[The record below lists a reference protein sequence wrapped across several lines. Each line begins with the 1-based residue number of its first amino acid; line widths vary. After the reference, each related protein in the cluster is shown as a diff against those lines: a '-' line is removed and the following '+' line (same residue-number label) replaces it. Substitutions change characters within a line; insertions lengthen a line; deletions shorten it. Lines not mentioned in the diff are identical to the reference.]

1 MNNLLKSTFA
11 CAILLLSNSSI
22 AQDKYEEA
30 LSAFNQQQVGEA
42 YILLKNTLR
51 DNPDHLPSKL
61 LMGRILLIDGF
72 ILDAIDEFEES
83 LQLGA
88 DKNLALPYL
97 STAYLMQ
104 GEYDLV
110 VNLADSQ
117 SISTE
122 TKIALKLNAA
132 SAYIRQNK
140 PTEAESEYQQIL
152 KLSPNNLVVV
162 SAYADMLISVGN
174 LDGAEDL
181 LLGYRTKIPSSAV
194 LLHAFGKLQHA
205 RGQKE
210 EALETFKKVDNL
222 QPSNPLFMRSLAA
235 ELAELGDYEEA
246 RKVITKIEQQT
257 PADIQIRLL
266 KARIL
271 ALTKQQFEA
280 DKILQQLTQE
290 LSLLDEKQRNERIQL
305 SVVTGIVA
313 YINQNYELASTEL
326 ARYVSER
333 TPSPEIIGMLADS
346 LLRFGY
352 YKDAITALE
361 KHINVV
367 LKNPDVGVLT
377 CELYISIRRNFKC
390 ERMLPELQKAYP
402 DNTKVKLIHA
412 KLLMSKHQYQAASN
426 YLDANLKNSKEESV
440 AELKAILF
448 GQVGDFNNA
457 FIQASYLTEKWPDNL
472 AYQIIRADIAIRLGR
487 TEEATEIVKKALRLE
502 PNHLGAKVVKARI
515 AFQQDKRAE
524 AIELLESV
532 VKEKRDNLSALL
544 LLGQIYTLEKQFDLA
559 IDRLLIAKAL
569 NASSPE
575 PRELL
580 VSIYRQT
587 GDLKN
592 AISEINQL
600 LNLDRLNSEY
610 MLKKAD
616 ILIEQRNYPD
626 AASQLN
632 VVYATWSDKPFDLLR
647 LSKIQ
652 RSALDLEGAERSIK
666 RAIELKPKWEQAHA
680 EFINFLIEQA
690 KLESAKEKLST
701 YAKMFG
707 ENANYLVLQG
717 DLLLARNEVEKAF
730 ANYLKSH
737 QSMTSFNLPLLKLYV
752 IAQQNEQYRSKF
764 INYVRGLTSKSSQS
778 VLVRQI
784 LADALML
791 DKQYDEAER
800 IYTALLDEEKLPQR
814 AFILN
819 NMANIYTHKDIEK
832 ALDFSQQALEI
843 SGNSAPLLDT
853 YGWLLVTANQLE
865 KGLDT
870 LRRAY
875 AVNSEDPTIQYH
887 IAATLDKLGKKEEA
901 KQELLRNNTL
911 DKVFPDKA
919 EAEELFNR
927 LK

>member
-11 CAILLLSNSSI
+11 CALLLISSSSL
-22 AQDKYEEA
+22 AQDKYEAA
-30 LSAFNQQQVGEA
+30 LSAFNQEQVGEA

-97 STAYLMQ
+97 STAYLMK

-110 VNLADSQ
+110 INLADTQ
-117 SISTE
+117 SISSE

-140 PTEAESEYQQIL
+140 PAEAESQYQQIL
-152 KLSPNNLVVV
+152 KLSPNNLVAV
-162 SAYADMLISVGN
+162 SAYTDMLISLGN

-181 LLGYRTKIPSSAV
+181 LLGYRAQMPASPA
-194 LLHAFGKLQHA
+194 LLHTFGKLQNAKGH
-205 RGQKE
+205 KE
-210 EALETFKKVDNL
+210 EALETFKKVDSM
-222 QPSNPLFMRSLAA
+222 QPSNPLFMRSLAS
-235 ELAELGDYEEA
+235 ELAELGDYDEA
-246 RKVITKIEQQT
+246 RKVIAKIEQQT

-326 ARYVSER
+326 ARYVSDR

-361 KHINVV
+361 KHIDVV

-402 DNTKVKLIHA
+402 ENTKVKLIHA
-412 KLLMSKHQYQAASN
+412 KLLMSKYQYQAASD
-426 YLDANLKNSKEESV
+426 YLDTNLKDSKEEPV
-440 AELKAILF
+440 VELKAILF
-448 GQVGDFNNA
+448 GQTGDFNNA

-487 TEEATEIVKKALRLE
+487 TEEATEIVNKALRLE
-502 PNHLGAKVVKARI
+502 PNHLGAKIVKARI
-515 AFQQDKRAE
+515 AFQQDKRPV

-532 VKEKRDNLSALL
+532 IKEKRDSLSALL

-559 IDRLLIAKAL
+559 VDRLLIAKAL
-569 NASSPE
+569 NTSSPE

-592 AISEINQL
+592 AISEVNQL

-610 MLKKAD
+610 MLQKAD
-616 ILIEQRNYPD
+616 ILIEMRNYPD

-632 VVYATWSDKPFDLLR
+632 VVYATWSDQAFDLLR

-652 RSALDLEGAERSIK
+652 RTALDSEGAERSIK
-666 RAIELKPKWEQAHA
+666 RAIELKPKWEQAQA
-680 EFINFLIEQA
+680 EFINFLIEQSRI
-690 KLESAKEKLST
+690 ESAKEKLSA

-707 ENANYLVLQG
+707 ENANYLMLQG
-717 DLLLARNEVEKAF
+717 DLALAKNDIDSAF
-730 ANYLKSH
+730 TYYLKSH
-737 QSMTSFNLPLLKLYV
+737 KSMTSFNMPLLKLYV
-752 IAQQNEQYRSKF
+752 IAQQHQQYRNKF
-764 INYVRGLTSKSSQS
+764 ISYVKGFTTKGDQS
-778 VLVRQI
+778 VIVKQI

-791 DKQYDEAER
+791 DKQYEEAER
-800 IYTALLDEEKLPQR
+800 IYTVLLNEDELAQR

-819 NMANIYTHKDIEK
+819 NMANIYADKDIDK
-832 ALDFSQQALEI
+832 ALAYSQDALNI
-843 SGNSAPLLDT
+843 SSNSAPLLDT
-853 YGWLLVTANQLE
+853 YGWLLVSANQLE

-887 IAATLDKLGKKEEA
+887 IAATLEKLGKKEEA

-911 DKVFPDKA
+911 EKAFADKA
-919 EAEELFNR
+919 EAEALYNR
-927 LK
+927 LN

>member
-11 CAILLLSNSSI
+11 CALLLISNSSL
-22 AQDKYEEA
+22 AQDKYEAA
-30 LSAFNQQQVGEA
+30 LSAFNQEQVGEA
-42 YILLKNTLR
+42 YILLKNMLR

-72 ILDAIDEFEES
+72 TVDAIDEFEES

-97 STAYLMQ
+97 STAYLLQ

-110 VNLADSQ
+110 ISLADSQ
-117 SISTE
+117 PISTE
-122 TKIALKLNAA
+122 TKIALRLNAA
-132 SAYIRQNK
+132 SAFIRQNK
-140 PTEAESEYQQIL
+140 ISDAESEYQQIL
-152 KLSPNNLVVV
+152 KLSPNNLAAV
-162 SAYADMLISVGN
+162 SSYTDMLISVGN
-174 LDGAEDL
+174 LKGAEDL
-181 LLGYRTKIPSSAV
+181 LLSYRAKMPASPS
-194 LLHAFGKLQHA
+194 LLHTFGKLQNA
-205 RGQKE
+205 KGQKE
-210 EALETFKKVDNL
+210 EALETFKKVDSL
-222 QPSNPLFMRSLAA
+222 QPSNPLFMRSLAS
-235 ELAELGDYEEA
+235 ELAELGDYDEA
-246 RKVITKIEQQT
+246 RKVIAKIEQQT

-326 ARYVSER
+326 ARYVSDR
-333 TPSPEIIGMLADS
+333 TPSPEIVGMLADS

-361 KHINVV
+361 KHIDVV

-390 ERMLPELQKAYP
+390 ERMIPELQKAYP

-412 KLLMSKHQYQAASN
+412 KLLMSKYQYQAATD
-426 YLDANLKNSKEESV
+426 YLDANLKDSKEEPV
-440 AELKAILF
+440 AELKAILY
-448 GQVGDFNNA
+448 GQLGDFNNA

-487 TEEATEIVKKALRLE
+487 TEEATEIVNKALRLE
-502 PNHLGAKVVKARI
+502 PNHLGAKIVKARI
-515 AFQQDKRAE
+515 AFQQNKRPV

-532 VKEKRDNLSALL
+532 VKEKRDSLSALL

-559 IDRLLIAKAL
+559 VDRLLIAKAL
-569 NASSPE
+569 NTSSPE

-610 MLKKAD
+610 MLQKAD
-616 ILIEQRNYPD
+616 ILIEMRNYPD

-632 VVYATWSDKPFDLLR
+632 VVYATWSDQAFDLLR

-652 RSALDLEGAERSIK
+652 RTALDYEGAERSIK

-680 EFINFLIEQA
+680 EFINFLIEQSRI
-690 KLESAKEKLST
+690 ESAKEKLSSYT
-701 YAKMFG
+701 KMFG
-707 ENANYLVLQG
+707 ENANYLMLQG
-717 DLLLARNEVEKAF
+717 DLALAKKDVDSAF
-730 ANYLKSH
+730 SYYLKSH
-737 QSMTSFNLPLLKLYV
+737 KSMTSFNMPLLKLYV
-752 IAQQNEQYRSKF
+752 IAQQHQQYRNKF
-764 INYVRGLTSKSSQS
+764 ISYVKGFTAKGNQS
-778 VLVRQI
+778 VIVKQI

-791 DKQYDEAER
+791 DKQYEEAER
-800 IYTALLDEEKLPQR
+800 IYTALLDEDELAQR

-819 NMANIYTHKDIEK
+819 NMANIYAEKDIDK
-832 ALDFSQQALEI
+832 ALGYSQDALNI

-853 YGWLLVTANQLE
+853 YGWLLVSANQLE

-887 IAATLDKLGKKEEA
+887 IAATLEKLGKREEA
-901 KQELLRNNTL
+901 KQELIRNNTL
-911 DKVFPDKA
+911 EKAFADKA
-919 EAEELFNR
+919 EAEALFNR
-927 LK
+927 LN

>member
-11 CAILLLSNSSI
+11 CALLLISSFSL
-22 AQDKYEEA
+22 AQEKYEAA
-30 LSAFNQQQVGEA
+30 LSAFNQEQVGEA

-72 ILDAIDEFEES
+72 IVDAIDEFEET

-110 VNLADSQ
+110 INLADTR
-117 SISTE
+117 SISSE
-122 TKIALKLNAA
+122 TQLALRLNAA

-140 PTEAESEYQQIL
+140 PTEAESQYQQIL
-152 KLSPNNLVVV
+152 KLSPTNLVAV
-162 SAYADMLISVGN
+162 SAYTDMLISVGK
-174 LDGAEDL
+174 LTSAEEL
-181 LLGYRTKIPSSAV
+181 LNDYRSKMPSSAA
-194 LLHAFGKLQHA
+194 LSHTFGKLQHA
-205 RGQKE
+205 KGQKKL
-210 EALETFKKVDNL
+210 ALETFQKVDAL
-222 QPSNPLFMRSLAA
+222 QPSNPLYMRSLASA
-235 ELAELGDYEEA
+235 LAELGRYDEA
-246 RKVITKIEQQT
+246 RQVITKIEQQT

-305 SVVTGIVA
+305 SVITGIVA

-333 TPSPEIIGMLADS
+333 TPSPEIVGMLADS

-352 YKDAITALE
+352 YKDATTALE
-361 KHINVV
+361 KHIDVV
-367 LKNPDVGVLT
+367 VENPDVAVLT

-390 ERMLPELQKAYP
+390 ERMLPELEKTYP

-412 KLLMSKHQYQAASN
+412 KLLMSKYQYQAASD
-426 YLDANLKNSKEESV
+426 YLDANLKNNKEEPV
-440 AELKAILF
+440 VELKAILF
-448 GQVGDFNNA
+448 GQIGDFNNA

-487 TEEATEIVKKALRLE
+487 TEEATVIINKALKIE
-502 PNHLGAKVVKARI
+502 PDHLGAKVVKARI

-532 VKEKRDNLSALL
+532 VKVKRDNLSALL
-544 LLGQIYTLEKQFDLA
+544 LLGQIYTLEKQFELA

-592 AISEINQL
+592 ALSEINQL

-666 RAIELKPKWEQAHA
+666 RAIELNPK
-680 EFINFLIEQA
+680 
-690 KLESAKEKLST
+690 
-701 YAKMFG
+701 
-707 ENANYLVLQG
+707 
-717 DLLLARNEVEKAF
+717 
-730 ANYLKSH
+730 
-737 QSMTSFNLPLLKLYV
+737 
-752 IAQQNEQYRSKF
+752 
-764 INYVRGLTSKSSQS
+764 
-778 VLVRQI
+778 
-784 LADALML
+784 
-791 DKQYDEAER
+791 
-800 IYTALLDEEKLPQR
+800 
-814 AFILN
+814 
-819 NMANIYTHKDIEK
+819 
-832 ALDFSQQALEI
+832 
-843 SGNSAPLLDT
+843 
-853 YGWLLVTANQLE
+853 
-865 KGLDT
+865 
-870 LRRAY
+870 
-875 AVNSEDPTIQYH
+875 
-887 IAATLDKLGKKEEA
+887 
-901 KQELLRNNTL
+901 
-911 DKVFPDKA
+911 
-919 EAEELFNR
+919 
-927 LK
+927 

>member
-1 MNNLLKSTFA
+1 MNNLLKCTFA
-11 CAILLLSNSSI
+11 GAMLLMSTSSL
-22 AQDKYEEA
+22 AQEKYEAA
-30 LSAFNQQQVGEA
+30 LSAFNQEQIGEA

-72 ILDAIDEFEES
+72 IIDAIDEFEES

-110 VNLADSQ
+110 ISLADSQ
-117 SISTE
+117 PISTE

-132 SAYIRQNK
+132 SAFIRQNK
-140 PTEAESEYQQIL
+140 PSDAESEYQQIL
-152 KLSPNNLVVV
+152 KLSPNNIAAV
-162 SAYADMLISVGN
+162 SSYTDMLISVGN
-174 LDGAEDL
+174 LKSAEEL
-181 LLGYRTKIPSSAV
+181 LNSYRSQMPTSAA
-194 LLHAFGKLQHA
+194 LLHTYGKLQHA
-205 RGQKE
+205 KGQKE
-210 EALETFKKVDNL
+210 AALDTFERVDAQ
-222 QPSNPLFMRSLAA
+222 QPSNPLYMRSLASA
-235 ELAELGDYEEA
+235 LAELGKYDEA
-246 RKVITKIEQQT
+246 RQVSAKIEQQT

-271 ALTKQQFEA
+271 ALTKQQFES

-290 LSLLDEKQRNERIQL
+290 LSLLDEKLRNERIQL

-326 ARYVSER
+326 ARYVSDR
-333 TPSPEIIGMLADS
+333 TPSPEIVAMLADS

-361 KHINVV
+361 KHIDVV
-367 LKNPDVGVLT
+367 IKNPDVAVLT

-390 ERMLPELQKAYP
+390 ERMLPELEKAYP

-412 KLLMSKHQYQAASN
+412 KLLMSKFQYQAASD
-426 YLDANLKNSKEESV
+426 YLQANLSNNKEEPV

-448 GQVGDFNNA
+448 GQIGDFNNA

-472 AYQIIRADIAIRLGR
+472 AYQIIRADIAVRLGR
-487 TEEATEIVKKALRLE
+487 NEEATEIVNKALRLE
-502 PNHLGAKVVKARI
+502 PNHLGARVVKARI
-515 AFQQDKRAE
+515 AFQQDKRTV

-532 VKEKRDNLSALL
+532 VKEKRDSLSALL
-544 LLGQIYTLEKQFDLA
+544 LLGQIYTLEGQFDLA
-559 IDRLLIAKAL
+559 VDRLLIAKAL

-610 MLKKAD
+610 MLQKAD
-616 ILIEQRNYPD
+616 VLIEMRNYAD

-632 VVYATWSDKPFDLLR
+632 VVYATWSDQAFDLLR

-652 RSALDLEGAERSIK
+652 RTALDYPGAERSIK

-680 EFINFLIEQA
+680 EYINFLVEQSR
-690 KLESAKEKLST
+690 LESAKEELASYQKT
-701 YAKMFG
+701 FG
-707 ENANYLVLQG
+707 SNANYLMLRG
-717 DLLLARNEVEKAF
+717 DLAFAQNEVEGAF
-730 ANYLKSH
+730 SYYLKSH
-737 QSMTSFNLPLLKLYV
+737 QAMTSFNMPLLKLYV
-752 IAQQNEQYRSKF
+752 LAQQNQQYRNKF
-764 INYVRGLTSKSSQS
+764 IKYVKEFTASGNRSLIVK
-778 VLVRQI
+778 QI

-791 DKQYDEAER
+791 DKQYDEAEK
-800 IYTALLDEEKLPQR
+800 IYTVLLDEDQLAQR

-819 NMANIYTHKDIEK
+819 NMANIYAGKDIEK
-832 ALDFSQQALEI
+832 ALEYSKQALDI
-843 SGNSAPLLDT
+843 TNNSAPLLDT
-853 YGWLLVTANQLE
+853 YGWLLVSANQLE

-887 IAATLDKLGKKEEA
+887 IAATLEKLGKKEEA
-901 KQELLRNNTL
+901 KEELIRNNTL
-911 DKVFPDKA
+911 EKTFPDKA
-919 EAEELFNR
+919 DAEALFKR
-927 LK
+927 LD

>member
-11 CAILLLSNSSI
+11 CALLLISSFSL
-22 AQDKYEEA
+22 AQEKYEAA
-30 LSAFNQQQVGEA
+30 LSAFNQEQVGEA

-72 ILDAIDEFEES
+72 IVDAIDEFEET

-110 VNLADSQ
+110 INLADTR
-117 SISTE
+117 SISSE
-122 TKIALKLNAA
+122 TQLALRLNAA

-140 PTEAESEYQQIL
+140 PTEAESQYQQIL
-152 KLSPNNLVVV
+152 KLSPTNLVAV
-162 SAYADMLISVGN
+162 SAYTDMLISVGK
-174 LDGAEDL
+174 LTSAEEL
-181 LLGYRTKIPSSAV
+181 LNDYRSKMPSSAA
-194 LLHAFGKLQHA
+194 LSHTFGKLQHA
-205 RGQKE
+205 KGQKE
-210 EALETFKKVDNL
+210 LALDTFQRVDAL
-222 QPSNPLFMRSLAA
+222 QPSNPLYMRSLASA
-235 ELAELGDYEEA
+235 LAELGRYDEA
-246 RKVITKIEQQT
+246 RQVITKIEQQT

-305 SVVTGIVA
+305 SVITGIVA

-333 TPSPEIIGMLADS
+333 TPSPEIVGMLADS

-352 YKDAITALE
+352 YKDATTALE
-361 KHINVV
+361 KHIDVV
-367 LKNPDVGVLT
+367 IENPDVAVLT

-390 ERMLPELQKAYP
+390 ERMLPELEKAYP

-412 KLLMSKHQYQAASN
+412 KLLMSKYQYQAASD
-426 YLDANLKNSKEESV
+426 YLDANLKNNKEEPV
-440 AELKAILF
+440 VELKAILF
-448 GQVGDFNNA
+448 GQIGDFNNA

-487 TEEATEIVKKALRLE
+487 TEEATEIINKALKIE
-502 PNHLGAKVVKARI
+502 PDHLGAKVVKARI

-532 VKEKRDNLSALL
+532 VKVKRDNLSALL
-544 LLGQIYTLEKQFDLA
+544 LLGQIYTLEKQFELA

-592 AISEINQL
+592 ALSEINQL

-666 RAIELKPKWEQAHA
+666 RAIELNPKWEQAHA
-680 EFINFLIEQA
+680 EFTRFLIEQS
-690 KLESAKEKLST
+690 KLESAKEKLAT
-701 YAKMFG
+701 YSDMFG
-707 ENANYLVLQG
+707 ENANYLMLQG
-717 DLLLARNEVEKAF
+717 DMALAQNEVEKAF
-730 ANYLKSH
+730 IYYLKSH
-737 QSMTSFNLPLLKLYV
+737 QSMTNFHLPLLKLYV
-752 IAQQNEQYRSKF
+752 IAQQNQQYRSKF
-764 INYVRGLTSKSSQS
+764 INYIRKFMSQGSQS
-778 VLVRQI
+778 VLVKQI

-800 IYTALLDEEKLPQR
+800 IYTVLLDEEKLSQR

-819 NMANIYTHKDIEK
+819 NMANIYINKDIEK
-832 ALDFSQQALEI
+832 ALAYSQKALEI

-853 YGWLLVTANQLE
+853 YGWLLVTANQVE

-887 IAATLDKLGKKEEA
+887 IAATLEKLGKKKEA